1 LVFGKAKCQKVI
13 FLRFGGGE
21 RQMPDAEEIE
31 GEWEMGSWRWG
42 DLGRGR
48 GVEGGIGN
56 VECGIK
62 KWGEGGDLEDARCRW
77 PDTGYQ
83 GPDAGCWMPGK

>member
-1 LVFGKAKCQKVI
+1 
-13 FLRFGGGE
+13 
-21 RQMPDAEEIE
+21 MPDAEEIE

-62 KWGEGGDLEDARCRW
+62 KWGEGWG
-77 PDTGYQ
+77 T
-83 GPDAGCWMPGK
+83 